1 MSASL
6 ETEVEATKVH
16 KKAPPKEAFTSALYA
31 IFKELYPN
39 ERTVSS
45 EAMVMFNSMVGDLIE
60 RIILSATN
68 IARRKKKC
76 TISVVEL
83 IAACRFELPPRIA
96 TGAIKYGKGAVSVYN
111 QSQ

>member
-1 MSASL
+1 MSASPQQ
-6 ETEVEATKVH
+6 EEEKTKVH
-16 KKAPPKEAFTSALYA
+16 KKSPPKEAFTSALYA
-31 IFKELYPN
+31 IFKKLYPN
-39 ERTVSS
+39 DRTVSS

-60 RIILSATN
+60 RIIVSATK

-83 IAACRFELPPRIA
+83 TAACRFVLPPNIA
-96 TGAIKYGKGAVSVYN
+96 AGAIKYGKGAVSVYN